1 MSAPTRRSD
10 QRAVSTHKAY
20 RVDDRL
26 SERKKTFEAMY
37 RTHYY
42 EVLGY
47 ARRRAP
53 EDVARDVAADTFLV
67 AWQRLDVIPDEPI
80 AWLIGV
86 ARKTLANQRRS
97 ARRRVSLQARLEN
110 ERQVA
115 ETRESVSDGP
125 EETPVV
131 IAFRRLPEK
140 DQELL
145 RLIAWEELDRGQAAA
160 VLGCSRVALRIRLH
174 RARSRLR
181 SELQRLEDSELR
193 GGSSAAVS
201 PR

>member
-1 MSAPTRRSD
+1 MSAPTRRND
-10 QRAVSTHKAY
+10 QRAGSKRKAD

-26 SERKKTFEAMY
+26 SEQEKTFEAMY

-42 EVLGY
+42 EVLRY
-47 ARRRAP
+47 VRRRAP

-67 AWQRLDVIPDEPI
+67 AWQRLDVIPEEPI
-80 AWLIGV
+80 PWLIGV

-97 ARRRVSLQARLEN
+97 ARRRVSLQTRLEM
-110 ERQVA
+110 ERQPLA
-115 ETRESVSDGP
+115 SAPEERP
-125 EETPVV
+125 EETPLL

-140 DQELL
+140 DQEVLS
-145 RLIAWEELDRGQAAA
+145 LIAWEALDRGQAAA

-174 RARSRLR
+174 RARSRLL
-181 SELQRLEDSELR
+181 SELQRLD
-193 GGSSAAVS
+193 GSSIRRDRNAAVL